1 MKESVYTAYEDLPLF
16 LNAETVVHAYMK
28 IIGNRRQCHGI
39 GLTGIRF
46 PLRYRL
52 RRYIE
57 GCGKLF
63 LSDSC
68 CLSQIGNVFG
78 YVYAV
83 HMNPPSLFPC
93 AHQIVLKL
101 YHIFKT
107 NQQRKT
113 AGLKPLVE
121 WKTYFRLWVSK
132 DATKLV
138 FLNTENLP
146 MWRRNQIVSKKTAES
161 GAENLIFG

>member
-1 MKESVYTAYEDLPLF
+1 MKLSED
-16 LNAETVVHAYMK
+16 
-28 IIGNRRQCHGI
+28 
-39 GLTGIRF
+39 
-46 PLRYRL
+46 
-52 RRYIE
+52 
-57 GCGKLF
+57 
-63 LSDSC
+63 
-68 CLSQIGNVFG
+68 VFG

-93 AHQIVLKL
+93 AHRIVLKL

-161 GAENLIFG
+161 GAENLIFD

>member
-1 MKESVYTAYEDLPLF
+1 MRNIATIPAHDREALFHNTAAKMGMTDAIIEKDFWVCYMLDYLF
-16 LNAETVVHAYMK
+16 HRCAWK
-28 IIGNRRQCHGI
+28 
-39 GLTGIRF
+39 
-46 PLRYRL
+46 
-52 RRYIE
+52 
-57 GCGKLF
+57 
-63 LSDSC
+63 D
-68 CLSQIGNVFG
+68 
-78 YVYAV
+78 

-93 AHQIVLKL
+93 AHRIVLKL

-161 GAENLIFG
+161 GAKTLIFG